1 MLMTVAPLVSFSY
14 LLIFS
19 ISKCAAPCQTEGIGS
34 VRSNK
39 QHAYDDEEG
48 EFNYAQDDKLPIPK
62 RASTYKSQIPNH
74 INHSFSFYFSWYSNK
89 PTDAYC
95 HGCRAHPES
104 LCALIRF
111 MPKIK
116 LGGKKNLASRR
127 FFSSPRRPRSP
138 GIFCTCQA

>member
-19 ISKCAAPCQTEGIGS
+19 DIQMCCPLSDRRNWFRSLQQAAC
-34 VRSNK
+34 VDN
-39 QHAYDDEEG
+39 EEG

-95 HGCRAHPES
+95 YDCRVHPES